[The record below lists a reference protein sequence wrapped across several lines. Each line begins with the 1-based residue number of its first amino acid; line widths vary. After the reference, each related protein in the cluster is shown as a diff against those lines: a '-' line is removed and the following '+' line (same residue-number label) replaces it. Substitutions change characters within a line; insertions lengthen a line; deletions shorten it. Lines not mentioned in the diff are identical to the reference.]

1 MSDLPA
7 VREPRPDDL
16 DAVTAMWVDLA
27 TDQCRHGSH
36 LVADDNASAAREGLA
51 GRVVADG
58 LRVAG
63 GDDPVG
69 FVTFELE
76 RGQYKQDRSRGL
88 VHDLYVVPE
97 WRDKGV
103 GSRLLSAAE
112 TALADRGAEVVAVQ
126 ALAPNAA
133 ARRMYERHGYTV
145 HRVEMER
152 PVADRNDTNTSDD

>member
-1 MSDLPA
+1 MSNPPA

-16 DAVTAMWVDLA
+16 DAVTALWVDLA

-36 LVADDNASAAREGLA
+36 LVADGNASVARERLA

-63 GDDPVG
+63 GDDLVG

-76 RGQYKQDRSRGL
+76 RGRYEQDRSRGL

-97 WRDKGV
+97 WRDKGI

-126 ALAPNAA
+126 ALAPNTA

-152 PVADRNDTNTSDD
+152 PVADRSDTDTSDD